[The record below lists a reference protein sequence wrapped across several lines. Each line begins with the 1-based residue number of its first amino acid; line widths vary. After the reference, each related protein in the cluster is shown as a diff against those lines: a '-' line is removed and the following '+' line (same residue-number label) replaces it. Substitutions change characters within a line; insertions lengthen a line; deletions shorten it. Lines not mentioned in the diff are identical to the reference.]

1 MLQKIGFLPGFNKQ
15 VTPTGGEFQWQGGA
29 NVRFRYGTPEKIG
42 GWEQLG
48 DDSLIGAARAQH
60 HLINNAGTKYSIV
73 GTNRILYAYSGGVFY
88 DIHPIKSTT
97 TETNAFTTTNG
108 STEVTVTTSTNLG
121 LEPGDIL
128 LFDTFTTIT
137 NSDYDADDFDDVKFM
152 VTTVPTSTTF
162 TITMIS
168 AETGSGAT
176 TSGGIRIQ
184 MYYPVGPVQ
193 QAAGH
198 GFGTGQWSGTVS
210 IAATST
216 LSTALADDASD
227 TTIVVADSTQF
238 ETSVSASSPGYVL
251 IGTEEISYTTNT
263 TATNTLSG
271 GSRAQRGTTRAAH
284 IVGVTVKDTT
294 SYFGW
299 GKASG
304 ADFTIDPGL
313 WVIDSFGQTV
323 IALIYNGRAF
333 EWDSSLTAATS
344 TRATAITG
352 TEVPTASRH
361 MLVSTPDRHIVFL
374 GTETTL
380 QTVTT
385 QDPMFIRW
393 STQESL
399 TEYTPTAINTAGTQR
414 LTDGSKIVSAIRGR
428 DAMYIWTDTALYL
441 MRYVGLPF
449 TFAFEQVGTNCG
461 LIGKNAAIEVDGAAY
476 WMSENGFFRYTGKLE
491 SMQCL
496 VEDYVYDDINTR
508 PRDLIF
514 CGLNNLFGEI
524 MWFFPTS
531 SSEAVNRMVSFNYL
545 DSTTQRPIWVTNAN
559 TDFARTTWSDSSVFG
574 KPYGTS
580 YDPDTDVTS
589 SEDTFVVGNTEG
601 STTYYQHE
609 TGTDQV
615 TAAGATTNVLGSI
628 QSGDFDITQDKQKG
642 ITFRGD
648 GEFLMSIR
656 RFIPDFLAQTGD
668 TQVTLN
674 LKNYPTD
681 SYVSSSLGPFTI
693 TTSTTKQDCRARAR
707 AVQLKVANTGASET
721 WKMGTFRLDTQAD
734 GRR

>member
-73 GTNRILYAYSGGVFY
+73 GTNRILYVYSGGVFY

-97 TETNAFTTTNG
+97 TETSAFTTTNG

-128 LFDTFTTIT
+128 LFDNFTTIT
-137 NSDYDADDFDDVKFM
+137 NSDYDADDFDNTKFM
-152 VTTVPTSTTF
+152 VTTVPSSTTF
-162 TITMIS
+162 TITMTA
-168 AETGSGAT
+168 AESGSGAT

-216 LSTALADDASD
+216 LSTALADDAGE
-227 TTIVVADSTQF
+227 TTIVVADSAQF
-238 ETSVSASSPGYVL
+238 ETSVSVSSPGYVL

-294 SYFGW
+294 DYFGW

-323 IALIYNGRAF
+323 IAMIYNGRAF

-352 TEVPTASRH
+352 SQVPTASRH

-380 QTVTT
+380 QDATT

-399 TEYTPTAINTAGTQR
+399 TNYTPTAINTAGTQR
-414 LTDGSKIVSAIRGR
+414 LTDGSKIMSAIRG
-428 DAMYIWTDTALYL
+428 
-441 MRYVGLPF
+441 
-449 TFAFEQVGTNCG
+449 
-461 LIGKNAAIEVDGAAY
+461 
-476 WMSENGFFRYTGKLE
+476 
-491 SMQCL
+491 
-496 VEDYVYDDINTR
+496 
-508 PRDLIF
+508 
-514 CGLNNLFGEI
+514 
-524 MWFFPTS
+524 
-531 SSEAVNRMVSFNYL
+531 
-545 DSTTQRPIWVTNAN
+545 
-559 TDFARTTWSDSSVFG
+559 
-574 KPYGTS
+574 
-580 YDPDTDVTS
+580 
-589 SEDTFVVGNTEG
+589 
-601 STTYYQHE
+601 
-609 TGTDQV
+609 
-615 TAAGATTNVLGSI
+615 
-628 QSGDFDITQDKQKG
+628 
-642 ITFRGD
+642 
-648 GEFLMSIR
+648 
-656 RFIPDFLAQTGD
+656 
-668 TQVTLN
+668 
-674 LKNYPTD
+674 
-681 SYVSSSLGPFTI
+681 
-693 TTSTTKQDCRARAR
+693 
-707 AVQLKVANTGASET
+707 
-721 WKMGTFRLDTQAD
+721 
-734 GRR
+734 

>member
-88 DIHPIKSTT
+88 DIHPIKSTY

-108 STEVTVTTSTNLG
+108 SATVTVTTSTNLV
-121 LEPGDIL
+121 LEPGDIV
-128 LFDTFTTIT
+128 LFDNFTTIT
-137 NSDYDADDFDDVKFM
+137 NSNYVAADFDDKKFM

-162 TITMIS
+162 TITMTA
-168 AETGSGAT
+168 AEGGSGASL
-176 TSGGIRIQ
+176 SGGIRIQ
-184 MYYPVGPVQ
+184 VYYPVGPVQ

-198 GFGTGQWSGTVS
+198 GFGTGQWSGSVS

-216 LSTALADDASD
+216 LSTALADDAGE

-238 ETSVSASSPGYVL
+238 ETSVSVSSPGYVL

-323 IALIYNGRAF
+323 IALIYNGKAF
-333 EWDSSLTAATS
+333 EWDASLTAATS
-344 TRATAITG
+344 TRATASTG

-380 QTVTT
+380 QTVTS

-414 LTDGSKIVSAIRGR
+414 LTDGSQIMSAIRGR

-531 SSEAVNRMVSFNYL
+531 SSEAINRMVSYNYL

-559 TDFARTTWSDSSVFG
+559 TNFARTTWADSSVFG
-574 KPYGTS
+574 KPYGTA
-580 YDPDTDVTS
+580 YDPDTDVPS
-589 SEDTFVVGNTEG
+589 SEDTFVIGNTEG

-642 ITFRGD
+642 VTFRGD

-681 SYVSSSLGPFTI
+681 TYVSSSLGPFTI

>member
-48 DDSLIGAARAQH
+48 DDALIGAARAQH
-60 HLINNAGTKYSIV
+60 HLINNAGTKYSII

-128 LFDTFTTIT
+128 LFDNFTAIT
-137 NSDYDADDFDDVKFM
+137 NSNYVAADFDDKKFM

-162 TITMIS
+162 TITMTA
-168 AETGSGAT
+168 AEGGSGAT

-184 MYYPVGPVQ
+184 VYYPVGPVQ

-198 GFGTGQWSGTVS
+198 GFGTGQWGGSVS

-216 LSTALADDASD
+216 LSTTLPDDST

-238 ETSVSASSPGYVL
+238 ETDVSVSSPGYVL
-251 IGTEEISYTTNT
+251 IGTEEISYTANNT
-263 TATNTLSG
+263 GTGTLSG
-271 GSRAQRGTTRAAH
+271 GARAQRGTTRAEHTA
-284 IVGVTVKDTT
+284 GVTVKDTT
-294 SYFGW
+294 DYFGW

-323 IALIYNGRAF
+323 IAMIYNGRAF
-333 EWDSSLTAATS
+333 EWDASLTAATA

-352 TEVPTASRH
+352 TQVPTTSRH
-361 MLVSTPDRHIVFL
+361 MIVSTPDRHIVFL

-380 QTVTT
+380 QDTST
-385 QDPMFIRW
+385 QDPMFIRFG
-393 STQESL
+393 TQESL
-399 TEYTPTAINTAGTQR
+399 TEYTPSAINTAGTQR
-414 LTDGSKIVSAIRGR
+414 LTDGSRIMSAIRGR

-441 MRYVGLPF
+441 MRYVGQPF

-496 VEDYVYDDINTR
+496 VEDYVYDDLNTR

-524 MWFFPTS
+524 MWFYPTA
-531 SSEAVNRMVSFNYL
+531 SSEAVNRMVSYNYL
-545 DSTTQRPIWVTNAN
+545 DSTSQRPIWVTNDN
-559 TDFARTTWSDSSVFG
+559 TDFARTTWADSSVFG
-574 KPYGTS
+574 KPYGTA
-580 YDPDTDVTS
+580 YDPDTDVPSTA
-589 SEDTFVVGNTEG
+589 DTFVVGNTEG

-628 QSGDFDITQDKQKG
+628 ESGDFDITQDKQKG

-681 SYVSSSLGPFTI
+681 SYISSSLGPFTI
-693 TTSTTKQDCRARAR
+693 TTSTSKQDCRDRAR
-707 AVQLKVANTGASET
+707 AVQLKVANTGASEA